1 MLGVLF
7 LRKEQFHILLCFY
20 DFLHLIPCLSV
31 LWVECF
37 FLGEQ
42 SRILCIQVFHF
53 GQLFQARFIESGFR
67 RLMQRDFF
75 PVRFQKFGAVPGFTV
90 SIVYRP
96 GLGIVDDVR
105 PEDGDFCHTLLGGL
119 DGIAQFVIVRKCS
132 ISTFFQLIR
141 TADFLLLQKNQ
152 RLGHFFQVILFR
164 PTFIFQNPRS
174 QFFNVDTTGEIA
186 FGCENIGLPKEEI
199 YRRIGQVTG
208 ELKIQKLL
216 DRSLFALS
224 GGEKQKIACAS
235 VSAMEPDIFVL
246 DEPSSN
252 LDVATIADLKQVV
265 AKWKAMGKTVIVAE
279 HRLYYL
285 MDIADRVIYL
295 KNGRIEQDMSAAAF
309 GRLGVEQ
316 LQAMGLRSLHPAN
329 FSKIPAVS
337 LGSSS
342 IEIRNFLF
350 SYGKMEAMN
359 IPQLSVPQ
367 GAIVGIL
374 GDNGAGKTTFAK
386 CLCGLEKSAKGTLQ
400 IGQEALGA
408 KQRIKKCYMVMQDVN
423 HQLFTE
429 SVSDEILL
437 SMQGEDE
444 QANKKQTEEILKS
457 LNLLEYQELHPMSLS
472 GGQKQ
477 RVAIGSAI
485 ASDKEI
491 LVFDE
496 PTSGLDYHHM
506 LEVAG
511 NLQRL
516 SDMGKTL
523 FIITHDPELI
533 AKCCNYFVFIEHG
546 KTVWSGGWTDGNK
559 KRIADF
565 FSFAV

>member
-1 MLGVLF
+1 MIEFQNVTFTYHSTERESGVYNLN
-7 LRKEQFHILLCFY
+7 LTIPDGQVVLLC
-20 DFLHLIPCLSV
+20 
-31 LWVECF
+31 
-37 FLGEQ
+37 G
-42 SRILCIQVFHF
+42 
-53 GQLFQARFIESGFR
+53 ESGCGKTTLT
-67 RLMQRDFF
+67 RLINGLTPEYYEGKLNGVVLVNGKDTVKT
-75 PVRFQKFGAVPGFTV
+75 PLYELSKAVGSV
-90 SIVYRP
+90 
-96 GLGIVDDVR
+96 
-105 PEDGDFCHTLLGGL
+105 
-119 DGIAQFVIVRKCS
+119 
-132 ISTFFQLIR
+132 
-141 TADFLLLQKNQ
+141 
-152 RLGHFFQVILFR
+152 
-164 PTFIFQNPRS
+164 FQNPRS

-316 LQAMGLRSLHPAN
+316 LQSMGLRSLHPAN
-329 FSKIPAVS
+329 FSKVPATS
-337 LGSSS
+337 LGSGS

-400 IGQEALGA
+400 IGQETLGA

-444 QANKKQTEEILKS
+444 QVDKKQTEEILKS

-506 LEVAG
+506 LEVAD

-559 KRIADF
+559 KRIAEF

>member
-1 MLGVLF
+1 MY
-7 LRKEQFHILLCFY
+7 E
-20 DFLHLIPCLSV
+20 LS
-31 LWVECF
+31 
-37 FLGEQ
+37 
-42 SRILCIQVFHF
+42 
-53 GQLFQARFIESGFR
+53 
-67 RLMQRDFF
+67 
-75 PVRFQKFGAVPGFTV
+75 KTV
-90 SIVYRP
+90 GSV
-96 GLGIVDDVR
+96 
-105 PEDGDFCHTLLGGL
+105 
-119 DGIAQFVIVRKCS
+119 
-132 ISTFFQLIR
+132 
-141 TADFLLLQKNQ
+141 
-152 RLGHFFQVILFR
+152 
-164 PTFIFQNPRS
+164 FQNPRS

-316 LQAMGLRSLHPAN
+316 LQSMGLRSLHPAN
-329 FSKIPAVS
+329 FSKVPATS
-337 LGSSS
+337 LGSGS

-400 IGQEALGA
+400 IGQETLGA

-444 QANKKQTEEILKS
+444 QVDKKQTEEILKS

-506 LEVAG
+506 LEVAD

>member
-1 MLGVLF
+1 MIEFQNVTFTYQSTERESGVYDLN
-7 LRKEQFHILLCFY
+7 LTIPDGQIVLLC
-20 DFLHLIPCLSV
+20 
-31 LWVECF
+31 
-37 FLGEQ
+37 G
-42 SRILCIQVFHF
+42 
-53 GQLFQARFIESGFR
+53 ESGCGKTTLT
-67 RLMQRDFF
+67 RL
-75 PVRFQKFGAVPGFTV
+75 
-90 SIVYRP
+90 IN
-96 GLGIVDDVR
+96 GLT
-105 PEDGDFCHTLLGGL
+105 PEYYEGKL
-119 DGIAQFVIVRKCS
+119 DGIVLVNGKETTKTPLYELS
-132 ISTFFQLIR
+132 KVVGS
-141 TADFLLLQKNQ
+141 
-152 RLGHFFQVILFR
+152 V
-164 PTFIFQNPRS
+164 FQNPRS

-208 ELKIQKLL
+208 ELRIQKLL

-235 VSAMEPDIFVL
+235 VSAMEPEIFVL

-252 LDVATIADLKQVV
+252 LDVATIADLKHIV
-265 AKWKAMGKTVIVAE
+265 AKWKSMGKTVIIAE
-279 HRLYYL
+279 HRL
-285 MDIADRVIYL
+285 IADRVIYL
-295 KNGRIEQDMSAAAF
+295 KNGRIEKDMSATAF
-309 GRLGVEQ
+309 AQFSEEQ
-316 LQAMGLRSLHPAN
+316 LRTMGLRSLHPAR
-329 FSKIPAVS
+329 FSNIPNVVI
-337 LGSSS
+337 GDSS
-342 IEIRNFLF
+342 IEVKDFLF
-350 SYGKMEAMN
+350 SYGKIEAMN
-359 IPQLSVPQ
+359 IPKMSVPQ

-400 IGQEALGA
+400 IGKEILGA

-429 SVSDEILL
+429 SVSDEIML
-437 SMQGEDE
+437 SMQGQDE
-444 QANKKQTEEILKS
+444 QTDKNQTEEILSS
-457 LNLLEYQELHPMSLS
+457 LNLLEYKELHPMSLS

-506 LEVAG
+506 LEVAD

-546 KTVWSGGWTDGNK
+546 KTVWSGRWTEDNK
-559 KRIADF
+559 KRIAEF
-565 FSFAV
+565 FSFAN

>member
-1 MLGVLF
+1 MIEFQNVTFTYHSTERESGVYNLN
-7 LRKEQFHILLCFY
+7 LTIPDGQVVLLC
-20 DFLHLIPCLSV
+20 
-31 LWVECF
+31 
-37 FLGEQ
+37 G
-42 SRILCIQVFHF
+42 
-53 GQLFQARFIESGFR
+53 ESGCGKTTLT
-67 RLMQRDFF
+67 RL
-75 PVRFQKFGAVPGFTV
+75 
-90 SIVYRP
+90 IN
-96 GLGIVDDVR
+96 GLT
-105 PEDGDFCHTLLGGL
+105 PEYYEGKL
-119 DGIAQFVIVRKCS
+119 DGVVLVNGKDTVKTPLYELSKAVGSV
-132 ISTFFQLIR
+132 
-141 TADFLLLQKNQ
+141 
-152 RLGHFFQVILFR
+152 
-164 PTFIFQNPRS
+164 FQNPRS

-199 YRRIGQVTG
+199 YRRIGQITG

-444 QANKKQTEEILKS
+444 QADKKQTEEILKS

-496 PTSGLDYHHM
+496 PTSSLDYHHM

>member
-1 MLGVLF
+1 MIEFQNVTFTYQSTERESGVYHLNM
-7 LRKEQFHILLCFY
+7 KIPDGQVVLLC
-20 DFLHLIPCLSV
+20 
-31 LWVECF
+31 
-37 FLGEQ
+37 G
-42 SRILCIQVFHF
+42 
-53 GQLFQARFIESGFR
+53 ESGCGKTTIT
-67 RLMQRDFF
+67 RL
-75 PVRFQKFGAVPGFTV
+75 
-90 SIVYRP
+90 IN
-96 GLGIVDDVR
+96 GLT
-105 PEDGDFCHTLLGGL
+105 PEYYEGKL
-119 DGIAQFVIVRKCS
+119 DGTVTVNGND
-132 ISTFFQLIR
+132 T
-141 TADFLLLQKNQ
+141 QKTP
-152 RLGHFFQVILFR
+152 LYELSKTVGSV
-164 PTFIFQNPRS
+164 FQNPRS

-265 AKWKAMGKTVIVAE
+265 AKWKAMGKTVIIAE

-295 KNGRIEQDMSAAAF
+295 KNGKIEKDLPVSDF
-309 GRLGVEQ
+309 GQ
-316 LQAMGLRSLHPAN
+316 LDSTQLHAMGLRSLHPAD
-329 FSKIPAVS
+329 FKGIPQVS
-337 LGSSS
+337 NGKDF
-342 IEIRNFLF
+342 IEITDFLF
-350 SYGKMEAMN
+350 SYGKVEAMN
-359 IPQLSVPQ
+359 IPKLSVPQ

-386 CLCGLEKSAKGTLQ
+386 CLCGLEKKAKGTLNTSH
-400 IGQEALGA
+400 ESLGT
-408 KQRIKKCYMVMQDVN
+408 KQRLKRSYMVMQDVN

-429 SVSDEILL
+429 SVFDEILLGMPGEDAQGDKKKSDEIL
-437 SMQGEDE
+437 D
-444 QANKKQTEEILKS
+444 S
-457 LNLLEYQELHPMSLS
+457 LNLLEYKELHPMSLS

-477 RVAIGSAI
+477 RVAIGSAV
-485 ASDKEI
+485 ASDKEF

-506 LEVAG
+506 LEVAD
-511 NLQRL
+511 NLRRL
-516 SDMGKTL
+516 SEMGKTL

-533 AKCCNYFVFIEHG
+533 AKCCNYFIFIEHG
-546 KTVWSGGWTDGNK
+546 KIAWSGGWTSENK
-559 KRIADF
+559 RRITDF
-565 FSFAV
+565 FSFAI

>member
-1 MLGVLF
+1 MY
-7 LRKEQFHILLCFY
+7 E
-20 DFLHLIPCLSV
+20 LS
-31 LWVECF
+31 
-37 FLGEQ
+37 
-42 SRILCIQVFHF
+42 
-53 GQLFQARFIESGFR
+53 
-67 RLMQRDFF
+67 
-75 PVRFQKFGAVPGFTV
+75 KAVGSV
-90 SIVYRP
+90 
-96 GLGIVDDVR
+96 
-105 PEDGDFCHTLLGGL
+105 
-119 DGIAQFVIVRKCS
+119 
-132 ISTFFQLIR
+132 
-141 TADFLLLQKNQ
+141 
-152 RLGHFFQVILFR
+152 
-164 PTFIFQNPRS
+164 FQNPRS

-199 YRRIGQVTG
+199 YRRIGQITG

-444 QANKKQTEEILKS
+444 QADKKQTEEILKS

-506 LEVAG
+506 LEVAD

-565 FSFAV
+565 FSFAG

>member
-1 MLGVLF
+1 MIEFQNVTFTYHSTERENGVYNLN
-7 LRKEQFHILLCFY
+7 LTIPDGQAVLLC
-20 DFLHLIPCLSV
+20 
-31 LWVECF
+31 
-37 FLGEQ
+37 G
-42 SRILCIQVFHF
+42 
-53 GQLFQARFIESGFR
+53 ESGCGKTTLT
-67 RLMQRDFF
+67 RL
-75 PVRFQKFGAVPGFTV
+75 
-90 SIVYRP
+90 IN
-96 GLGIVDDVR
+96 GLT
-105 PEDGDFCHTLLGGL
+105 PEYYEGKL
-119 DGIAQFVIVRKCS
+119 DGVVLVNGKDTVKTPLYELSKAVGSV
-132 ISTFFQLIR
+132 
-141 TADFLLLQKNQ
+141 
-152 RLGHFFQVILFR
+152 
-164 PTFIFQNPRS
+164 FQNPRS

-309 GRLGVEQ
+309 GRRGVEQ

-444 QANKKQTEEILKS
+444 QADKKQTEEILKS

-565 FSFAV
+565 YSFAV

>member
-1 MLGVLF
+1 MIEFQNVTFTYHSTERESGVYNLN
-7 LRKEQFHILLCFY
+7 LTIPDGQVVLLC
-20 DFLHLIPCLSV
+20 
-31 LWVECF
+31 
-37 FLGEQ
+37 G
-42 SRILCIQVFHF
+42 
-53 GQLFQARFIESGFR
+53 ESGCGKTTLT
-67 RLMQRDFF
+67 RLINGLTPEYYEGKLNGVVLVNGKDTVKT
-75 PVRFQKFGAVPGFTV
+75 PLYELSKAVGSV
-90 SIVYRP
+90 
-96 GLGIVDDVR
+96 
-105 PEDGDFCHTLLGGL
+105 
-119 DGIAQFVIVRKCS
+119 
-132 ISTFFQLIR
+132 
-141 TADFLLLQKNQ
+141 
-152 RLGHFFQVILFR
+152 
-164 PTFIFQNPRS
+164 FQNPRS

-199 YRRIGQVTG
+199 YRRIGQITG

-400 IGQEALGA
+400 IGQETLGA

-444 QANKKQTEEILKS
+444 QVDKKQTEEILKS

>member
-1 MLGVLF
+1 MIEFQNVTFTYHSTERESGVYNLN
-7 LRKEQFHILLCFY
+7 LTIPDGQVVLLC
-20 DFLHLIPCLSV
+20 
-31 LWVECF
+31 
-37 FLGEQ
+37 G
-42 SRILCIQVFHF
+42 
-53 GQLFQARFIESGFR
+53 ESGCGKTTLT
-67 RLMQRDFF
+67 RL
-75 PVRFQKFGAVPGFTV
+75 
-90 SIVYRP
+90 IN
-96 GLGIVDDVR
+96 GLT
-105 PEDGDFCHTLLGGL
+105 PEYYEGKL
-119 DGIAQFVIVRKCS
+119 DGVVLVNGKD
-132 ISTFFQLIR
+132 TVKTQLYELSK
-141 TADFLLLQKNQ
+141 AV
-152 RLGHFFQVILFR
+152 GSV
-164 PTFIFQNPRS
+164 FQNPRS

-444 QANKKQTEEILKS
+444 QADKKQTEEILKS

>member
-1 MLGVLF
+1 MIEFQNVTFTYQSTERESGVYDLN
-7 LRKEQFHILLCFY
+7 LTIPDGQIVLLC
-20 DFLHLIPCLSV
+20 
-31 LWVECF
+31 
-37 FLGEQ
+37 G
-42 SRILCIQVFHF
+42 
-53 GQLFQARFIESGFR
+53 ESGCGKTTLT
-67 RLMQRDFF
+67 RL
-75 PVRFQKFGAVPGFTV
+75 
-90 SIVYRP
+90 IN
-96 GLGIVDDVR
+96 GLT
-105 PEDGDFCHTLLGGL
+105 PEYYEGKL
-119 DGIAQFVIVRKCS
+119 DGIVLVNGKETTKTPLYELS
-132 ISTFFQLIR
+132 KVVGS
-141 TADFLLLQKNQ
+141 
-152 RLGHFFQVILFR
+152 V
-164 PTFIFQNPRS
+164 FQNPRS

-208 ELKIQKLL
+208 ELRIQKLL

-235 VSAMEPDIFVL
+235 VSAMEPEIFVL

-316 LQAMGLRSLHPAN
+316 LQSMGLRSLHPAN
-329 FSKIPAVS
+329 FSKVPATS
-337 LGSSS
+337 LGSGS

-400 IGQEALGA
+400 IGQETLGA

-444 QANKKQTEEILKS
+444 QVDKKQTEEILKS
-457 LNLLEYQELHPMSLS
+457 RLNLLEYQELHPMSLS

-506 LEVAG
+506 LEVAD

-565 FSFAV
+565 FSFAG

>member
-1 MLGVLF
+1 MIEFQNVTFTYDSTERESGVYDLN
-7 LRKEQFHILLCFY
+7 LTIPDGQVVLLC
-20 DFLHLIPCLSV
+20 
-31 LWVECF
+31 
-37 FLGEQ
+37 G
-42 SRILCIQVFHF
+42 
-53 GQLFQARFIESGFR
+53 ESGCGKTTLT
-67 RLMQRDFF
+67 RL
-75 PVRFQKFGAVPGFTV
+75 
-90 SIVYRP
+90 IN
-96 GLGIVDDVR
+96 GLT
-105 PEDGDFCHTLLGGL
+105 PEYYEGKLLGTVLVNG
-119 DGIAQFVIVRKCS
+119 
-132 ISTFFQLIR
+132 
-141 TADFLLLQKNQ
+141 KNTVNTP
-152 RLGHFFQVILFR
+152 LYELSKTVGSV
-164 PTFIFQNPRS
+164 FQNPRS

-208 ELKIQKLL
+208 ELKIRKLL

-252 LDVATIADLKQVV
+252 LDVSTIADLKQVV
-265 AKWKAMGKTVIVAE
+265 AKWKSMGKTVIIAE

-295 KNGRIEQDMSAAAF
+295 KNGRIEQDLPASAF
-309 GRLGVEQ
+309 GQLGNAQ
-316 LQAMGLRSLHPAN
+316 LQKMGLRSLHPAN
-329 FSKIPAVS
+329 FSNAPAVFT
-337 LGSSS
+337 GDGF
-342 IEIRNFLF
+342 IEIRDFLF
-350 SYGKMEAMN
+350 AYGKVEAMN
-359 IPQLSVPQ
+359 IPTLSVPK

-386 CLCGLEKSAKGTLQ
+386 CLCGLEKSAKGTLH
-400 IGQEALGA
+400 IGQESLGA

-437 SMQGEDE
+437 SMPGEDE
-444 QANKKQTEEILKS
+444 QGDQKQTEKILSS
-457 LNLLEYQELHPMSLS
+457 LNLLEYKELHPMSLS

-506 LEVAG
+506 LEVAD

-516 SDMGKTL
+516 SDMGKTQ

-533 AKCCNYFVFIEHG
+533 AKCCNYFIFIEHG
-546 KTVWSGGWTDGNK
+546 KTAWSGGWTDENK
-559 KRIADF
+559 KRIASF
-565 FSFAV
+565 FSFAI

>member
-1 MLGVLF
+1 MIEFQNVTFTYHSTERESGVYNLN
-7 LRKEQFHILLCFY
+7 LTIPDGQVVLLC
-20 DFLHLIPCLSV
+20 
-31 LWVECF
+31 
-37 FLGEQ
+37 G
-42 SRILCIQVFHF
+42 
-53 GQLFQARFIESGFR
+53 ESGCGKTTLT
-67 RLMQRDFF
+67 RLINGLTPEYYEGKLNGVVLVNGKD
-75 PVRFQKFGAVPGFTV
+75 TV
-90 SIVYRP
+90 KTPLHELSKTV
-96 GLGIVDDVR
+96 GSV
-105 PEDGDFCHTLLGGL
+105 
-119 DGIAQFVIVRKCS
+119 
-132 ISTFFQLIR
+132 
-141 TADFLLLQKNQ
+141 
-152 RLGHFFQVILFR
+152 
-164 PTFIFQNPRS
+164 FQNPRS

-316 LQAMGLRSLHPAN
+316 LQSMGLRSLHPAN
-329 FSKIPAVS
+329 FSKVPATS
-337 LGSSS
+337 LGSGS

-400 IGQEALGA
+400 IGQETLGA

-444 QANKKQTEEILKS
+444 QVDKKQTEEILKS

-506 LEVAG
+506 LEVAD

-565 FSFAV
+565 FSFAG

>member
-1 MLGVLF
+1 MIEFQNVTFTYQSTERESCVYHLNMTIPDGQVVLF
-7 LRKEQFHILLCFY
+7 C
-20 DFLHLIPCLSV
+20 
-31 LWVECF
+31 
-37 FLGEQ
+37 G
-42 SRILCIQVFHF
+42 
-53 GQLFQARFIESGFR
+53 ESGCGKTTIT
-67 RLMQRDFF
+67 RL
-75 PVRFQKFGAVPGFTV
+75 
-90 SIVYRP
+90 IN
-96 GLGIVDDVR
+96 GLT
-105 PEDGDFCHTLLGGL
+105 PEYYEGKL
-119 DGIAQFVIVRKCS
+119 DGTVTVNGND
-132 ISTFFQLIR
+132 T
-141 TADFLLLQKNQ
+141 QKTP
-152 RLGHFFQVILFR
+152 LYELSKTVGSV
-164 PTFIFQNPRS
+164 FQNPRS

-265 AKWKAMGKTVIVAE
+265 AKWKAMGKTVIIAE

-295 KNGRIEQDMSAAAF
+295 KNGKIEKDLPVSDF
-309 GRLGVEQ
+309 GQ
-316 LQAMGLRSLHPAN
+316 LDSTQLHAMGLRSLHPAD
-329 FSKIPAVS
+329 FKGIPQVS
-337 LGSSS
+337 DGKDF
-342 IEIRNFLF
+342 IEITDFLF
-350 SYGKMEAMN
+350 SYGKVEAMN
-359 IPQLSVPQ
+359 IPKLSVPQ

-386 CLCGLEKSAKGTLQ
+386 CLCGLEKKAKGTLNTSH
-400 IGQEALGA
+400 ESLGT
-408 KQRIKKCYMVMQDVN
+408 KQRLKRSYMVMQDVN

-437 SMQGEDE
+437 GMPGEDA
-444 QANKKQTEEILKS
+444 QGDKKKSDEILDS
-457 LNLLEYQELHPMSLS
+457 LNLLEYKELHPMSLS

-477 RVAIGSAI
+477 RVAIGSAV
-485 ASDKEI
+485 ASDKEF

-506 LEVAG
+506 LEVAD
-511 NLQRL
+511 NLRRL
-516 SDMGKTL
+516 SEMGKTL

-533 AKCCNYFVFIEHG
+533 AKCCNYFIFIEHG
-546 KTVWSGGWTDGNK
+546 KIAWSGGWTSENK
-559 KRIADF
+559 RRITDF
-565 FSFAV
+565 FSFAI

>member
-1 MLGVLF
+1 MIEFQNVTFTYQSTERESGVYDLN
-7 LRKEQFHILLCFY
+7 LTIPDGQIVLLC
-20 DFLHLIPCLSV
+20 
-31 LWVECF
+31 
-37 FLGEQ
+37 G
-42 SRILCIQVFHF
+42 
-53 GQLFQARFIESGFR
+53 ESGCGKTTLT
-67 RLMQRDFF
+67 RL
-75 PVRFQKFGAVPGFTV
+75 
-90 SIVYRP
+90 IN
-96 GLGIVDDVR
+96 GLT
-105 PEDGDFCHTLLGGL
+105 PEYYEGKL
-119 DGIAQFVIVRKCS
+119 DGIVLVNGKETTKTPLYELS
-132 ISTFFQLIR
+132 KVVGS
-141 TADFLLLQKNQ
+141 
-152 RLGHFFQVILFR
+152 V
-164 PTFIFQNPRS
+164 FQNPRS

-208 ELKIQKLL
+208 ELRIQKLL

-235 VSAMEPDIFVL
+235 VSAMEPEIFVL

-252 LDVATIADLKQVV
+252 LDVATIADLKHIV
-265 AKWKAMGKTVIVAE
+265 AKWKSMGKTVIIAE

-295 KNGRIEQDMSAAAF
+295 KNGRIEKDMSATAQF
-309 GRLGVEQ
+309 SEEQ
-316 LQAMGLRSLHPAN
+316 LRTMGLRSLHPAR
-329 FSKIPAVS
+329 FSNIPNVVI
-337 LGSSS
+337 GDSS
-342 IEIRNFLF
+342 IEVKDFLF
-350 SYGKMEAMN
+350 SYGKIEAMN
-359 IPQLSVPQ
+359 IPKMSVPQ

-400 IGQEALGA
+400 IGKEILGA

-429 SVSDEILL
+429 SVSDEIML
-437 SMQGEDE
+437 SMQGQDE
-444 QANKKQTEEILKS
+444 QTDKNQTEEILSS
-457 LNLLEYQELHPMSLS
+457 LNLLEYKELHPMSLS

-506 LEVAG
+506 LEVAD

-546 KTVWSGGWTDGNK
+546 KTVWSGRWTEDNK
-559 KRIADF
+559 KRIAEF
-565 FSFAV
+565 FSFAN

>member
-1 MLGVLF
+1 MIEFQNVTFTYHSTERESGVYNLN
-7 LRKEQFHILLCFY
+7 LTIPDGQVVLLC
-20 DFLHLIPCLSV
+20 
-31 LWVECF
+31 
-37 FLGEQ
+37 G
-42 SRILCIQVFHF
+42 
-53 GQLFQARFIESGFR
+53 ESGCGKTTLT
-67 RLMQRDFF
+67 RL
-75 PVRFQKFGAVPGFTV
+75 
-90 SIVYRP
+90 IN
-96 GLGIVDDVR
+96 GLT
-105 PEDGDFCHTLLGGL
+105 PEYYEGKL
-119 DGIAQFVIVRKCS
+119 DGVVLVNGKDTVKTPLYELSKAVGSV
-132 ISTFFQLIR
+132 
-141 TADFLLLQKNQ
+141 
-152 RLGHFFQVILFR
+152 
-164 PTFIFQNPRS
+164 FQNPRS

-199 YRRIGQVTG
+199 YRRIGQITG

-316 LQAMGLRSLHPAN
+316 LQSMGLRSLHPAN
-329 FSKIPAVS
+329 FSKVPATS
-337 LGSSS
+337 LGSGS

-400 IGQEALGA
+400 IGQETLGA

-444 QANKKQTEEILKS
+444 QADKKQTEEILKS

>member
-1 MLGVLF
+1 MIEFQNVTFTYQSTERESGVYDLN
-7 LRKEQFHILLCFY
+7 LTIPDGQIVLLC
-20 DFLHLIPCLSV
+20 
-31 LWVECF
+31 
-37 FLGEQ
+37 G
-42 SRILCIQVFHF
+42 
-53 GQLFQARFIESGFR
+53 ESGCGKTTLT
-67 RLMQRDFF
+67 RL
-75 PVRFQKFGAVPGFTV
+75 
-90 SIVYRP
+90 IN
-96 GLGIVDDVR
+96 GLT
-105 PEDGDFCHTLLGGL
+105 PEYYEGKL
-119 DGIAQFVIVRKCS
+119 DGIVLVNGKETTKTPLYELS
-132 ISTFFQLIR
+132 KVVGS
-141 TADFLLLQKNQ
+141 
-152 RLGHFFQVILFR
+152 V
-164 PTFIFQNPRS
+164 FQNPRS

-208 ELKIQKLL
+208 ELRIQKLL

-235 VSAMEPDIFVL
+235 VSAMEPEIFVL

-252 LDVATIADLKQVV
+252 LDVATIADLKHIV
-265 AKWKAMGKTVIVAE
+265 AKWKSMGKTVIIAE

-295 KNGRIEQDMSAAAF
+295 KNGRIEKDMSATAF
-309 GRLGVEQ
+309 AQFSEEQ
-316 LQAMGLRSLHPAN
+316 LRTMGLRSLHPAR
-329 FSKIPAVS
+329 FSNIPNVVI
-337 LGSSS
+337 GDSS
-342 IEIRNFLF
+342 IEVKDYLF
-350 SYGKMEAMN
+350 SYGKIEAMN
-359 IPQLSVPQ
+359 IPKMSVPQ

-400 IGQEALGA
+400 IGKEILGA

-429 SVSDEILL
+429 SVSDEIML
-437 SMQGEDE
+437 SMQGQDE
-444 QANKKQTEEILKS
+444 QTDKNQTEEILSS
-457 LNLLEYQELHPMSLS
+457 LNLLEYKELHPMSLS

-506 LEVAG
+506 LEVAD

-546 KTVWSGGWTDGNK
+546 KTVWSGRWTEDNK
-559 KRIADF
+559 KRIAEF
-565 FSFAV
+565 FSFAN

>member
-1 MLGVLF
+1 MIEFQNVTFTYHSTERENGVYNLN
-7 LRKEQFHILLCFY
+7 LTIPDGQVVLLC
-20 DFLHLIPCLSV
+20 
-31 LWVECF
+31 
-37 FLGEQ
+37 G
-42 SRILCIQVFHF
+42 
-53 GQLFQARFIESGFR
+53 ESGCGKTTLT
-67 RLMQRDFF
+67 RL
-75 PVRFQKFGAVPGFTV
+75 
-90 SIVYRP
+90 IN
-96 GLGIVDDVR
+96 GLT
-105 PEDGDFCHTLLGGL
+105 PEYYEGKL
-119 DGIAQFVIVRKCS
+119 DGVVLVNGKDTVKTPLYELSKAVGSV
-132 ISTFFQLIR
+132 
-141 TADFLLLQKNQ
+141 
-152 RLGHFFQVILFR
+152 
-164 PTFIFQNPRS
+164 FQNPRS

-444 QANKKQTEEILKS
+444 QADKKQTEEILKS

-523 FIITHDPELI
+523 FIITHGPELI

-565 FSFAV
+565 YSFAV

>member
-1 MLGVLF
+1 MIEFQNVTFTYQSTERESGVYHLNM
-7 LRKEQFHILLCFY
+7 KIPDGQVVLLC
-20 DFLHLIPCLSV
+20 
-31 LWVECF
+31 
-37 FLGEQ
+37 G
-42 SRILCIQVFHF
+42 
-53 GQLFQARFIESGFR
+53 ESGCGKTTIT
-67 RLMQRDFF
+67 RL
-75 PVRFQKFGAVPGFTV
+75 
-90 SIVYRP
+90 IN
-96 GLGIVDDVR
+96 GLT
-105 PEDGDFCHTLLGGL
+105 PEYYEGKL
-119 DGIAQFVIVRKCS
+119 DGTVTVNGND
-132 ISTFFQLIR
+132 T
-141 TADFLLLQKNQ
+141 QKTP
-152 RLGHFFQVILFR
+152 LYELSKTVGSV
-164 PTFIFQNPRS
+164 FQNPRS

-265 AKWKAMGKTVIVAE
+265 AKWKAMGKTVIIAE

-295 KNGRIEQDMSAAAF
+295 KNGKIEKDLPVSNF
-309 GRLGVEQ
+309 GQ
-316 LQAMGLRSLHPAN
+316 LDSTQLHAMGLRSLHPAD
-329 FSKIPAVS
+329 FKGIPQVS
-337 LGSSS
+337 NGKDF
-342 IEIRNFLF
+342 IEITDFLF
-350 SYGKMEAMN
+350 SYGKVEAMN
-359 IPQLSVPQ
+359 IPKLSVPQ

-386 CLCGLEKSAKGTLQ
+386 CLCGLEKKAKGTLNTSH
-400 IGQEALGA
+400 ESLGT
-408 KQRIKKCYMVMQDVN
+408 KQRLKRSYMVMQDVN

-429 SVSDEILL
+429 SVFDEILLGMPGEDAQGDKKKSDEIL
-437 SMQGEDE
+437 D
-444 QANKKQTEEILKS
+444 S
-457 LNLLEYQELHPMSLS
+457 LNLLEYKELHPMSLS

-477 RVAIGSAI
+477 RVAIGSAV
-485 ASDKEI
+485 ASDKEF

-506 LEVAG
+506 LEVAD
-511 NLQRL
+511 NLRRL
-516 SDMGKTL
+516 SEMGKTL

-533 AKCCNYFVFIEHG
+533 AKCCNYFIFIEHG
-546 KTVWSGGWTDGNK
+546 KIAWSGGWTSENK
-559 KRIADF
+559 RRITDF
-565 FSFAV
+565 FSFAI

>member
-1 MLGVLF
+1 MIEFQNVTFTYQSTERESGVYHLNMTIPDG
-7 LRKEQFHILLCFY
+7 QVVLLC
-20 DFLHLIPCLSV
+20 
-31 LWVECF
+31 
-37 FLGEQ
+37 G
-42 SRILCIQVFHF
+42 
-53 GQLFQARFIESGFR
+53 ESGCGKTTIT
-67 RLMQRDFF
+67 RL
-75 PVRFQKFGAVPGFTV
+75 
-90 SIVYRP
+90 IN
-96 GLGIVDDVR
+96 GLT
-105 PEDGDFCHTLLGGL
+105 PEYYEGKL
-119 DGIAQFVIVRKCS
+119 DGTVTVNGND
-132 ISTFFQLIR
+132 T
-141 TADFLLLQKNQ
+141 QKTP
-152 RLGHFFQVILFR
+152 LYELSKTVGSV
-164 PTFIFQNPRS
+164 FQNPRS

-265 AKWKAMGKTVIVAE
+265 AKWKAMGKTVIIAE

-295 KNGRIEQDMSAAAF
+295 KNGKIEKDLPVSDF
-309 GRLGVEQ
+309 GQ
-316 LQAMGLRSLHPAN
+316 LDSTQLHAMGLRSLHPADFKN
-329 FSKIPAVS
+329 IPMVS
-337 LGSSS
+337 AGKDL
-342 IEIRNFLF
+342 IEIRDFLF
-350 SYGKMEAMN
+350 SYGKVEAMN
-359 IPQLSVPQ
+359 IPILSVPQ

-386 CLCGLEKSAKGTLQ
+386 CLCGLEKKAKGTLNTSH
-400 IGQEALGA
+400 ESLGT
-408 KQRIKKCYMVMQDVN
+408 KQRLKRSYMVMQDVN

-437 SMQGEDE
+437 GMPGEDAQE
-444 QANKKQTEEILKS
+444 DKKKSDEILDS
-457 LNLLEYQELHPMSLS
+457 LNLLEYKELYPMSLS

-477 RVAIGSAI
+477 RVAIGSAV
-485 ASDKEI
+485 ASDKEF

-506 LEVAG
+506 LEVAD
-511 NLQRL
+511 NLRRL
-516 SDMGKTL
+516 SEMGKTL

-533 AKCCNYFVFIEHG
+533 AKCCNYFIFIEHG
-546 KTVWSGGWTDGNK
+546 KIAWSGGWTSENK
-559 KRIADF
+559 RRITDF
-565 FSFAV
+565 FSFAI

>member
-1 MLGVLF
+1 MIEFQNVTFTYHSTERESGVYNLN
-7 LRKEQFHILLCFY
+7 LTIPDGQVVLLC
-20 DFLHLIPCLSV
+20 
-31 LWVECF
+31 
-37 FLGEQ
+37 G
-42 SRILCIQVFHF
+42 
-53 GQLFQARFIESGFR
+53 ESGCGKTTLT
-67 RLMQRDFF
+67 RL
-75 PVRFQKFGAVPGFTV
+75 
-90 SIVYRP
+90 IN
-96 GLGIVDDVR
+96 GLT
-105 PEDGDFCHTLLGGL
+105 PEYYEGKL
-119 DGIAQFVIVRKCS
+119 DGVVLVDGKDTVKTPLYELSKTIGSV
-132 ISTFFQLIR
+132 
-141 TADFLLLQKNQ
+141 
-152 RLGHFFQVILFR
+152 
-164 PTFIFQNPRS
+164 FQNPRS

-316 LQAMGLRSLHPAN
+316 LQSMGLRSLHPAN
-329 FSKIPAVS
+329 FSKVPATS
-337 LGSSS
+337 LGSGS

-400 IGQEALGA
+400 IGQETLGA

-444 QANKKQTEEILKS
+444 QVDKKQTEEILKS

-477 RVAIGSAI
+477 RVAISLFFEKSVITIIEGAKHLPI
-485 ASDKEI
+485 TAGASCFPEYYERR
-491 LVFDE
+491 VFYD
-496 PTSGLDYHHM
+496 
-506 LEVAG
+506 
-511 NLQRL
+511 NL
-516 SDMGKTL
+516 
-523 FIITHDPELI
+523 
-533 AKCCNYFVFIEHG
+533 
-546 KTVWSGGWTDGNK
+546 
-559 KRIADF
+559 
-565 FSFAV
+565 